1 MKESPRLFPTTM
13 QGLGPGLT
21 GSTFA
26 AGKKGGS
33 CHSTSP
39 MLWGGRV
46 ETMVLG
52 SETRLHAVALGNT
65 SVTLGVTSDLGA
77 CLCDLSSL

>member
-1 MKESPRLFPTTM
+1 MKESLRLFTTTM

-33 CHSTSP
+33 RHSTSP

-46 ETMVLG
+46 ETMLLG
-52 SETRLHAVALGNT
+52 SETRLRAVAFEEY
-65 SVTLGVTSDLGA
+65 
-77 CLCDLSSL
+77 LCDLGSDL